1 MTFKTKLDKVCEKC
15 SDNSKRVYLINIR
28 RLYRLYDEDGEIPAT
43 ESKWLK
49 SKKLVDAYNKLP
61 YSKRRALS
69 VAGTKASRAYGV
81 SSDEWYK
88 RLVNDQELY
97 LKNRTKN
104 KRTPEEDAKMLKGGI
119 KELKKIATEYKRKIN
134 RDLKKPSIKS
144 LRKYQLYISMRLF
157 VELPFRND
165 FVSFLVSGKKDNY
178 ILYKKRKKAKFV
190 VQKFKNSDK
199 LGPREVEISV
209 ALTRA
214 LKQFLK
220 FREPLVKHDFL
231 FSNQDEK
238 PMSKQAFSKAFHK
251 VMEQE
256 SGKKFG
262 SRILRIMHAN
272 ENADI
277 IEKSSEL
284 TNKMLHTSEQT
295 KQYIKK

>member
-1 MTFKTKLDKVCEKC
+1 MFDP
-15 SDNSKRVYLINIR
+15 
-28 RLYRLYDEDGEIPAT
+28 DGEIPAD
-43 ESKWLK
+43 SKWLK
-49 SKKLVDAYNKLP
+49 SKKLIDAYNGLP

-69 VAGTKASRAYGV
+69 VAGTKAARAYGV

-97 LKNRTKN
+97 RKNRDQN
-104 KRTPEEDAKMLKGGI
+104 KRTPEEDSKMLKGGI
-119 KELKKIATEYKRKIN
+119 TELKKIATEYKRKKKREIN
-134 RDLKKPSIKS
+134 KKTLKG
-144 LRKYQLYISMRLF
+144 LRIYQLYMAMRLF

-165 FVSFLVSGKKDNY
+165 FVTFHVSGKKDNY
-178 ILYKKRKKAKFV
+178 IIHTRKTKATFV
-190 VQKFKNSDK
+190 VQKYKNSDK
-199 LGPREVEISV
+199 LGPRSIGISA

-220 FREPLVKHDFL
+220 YREPLVDHDFL
-231 FSNQDEK
+231 FSDADGK
-238 PMSKQAFSKAFHK
+238 PMSKPAFSKAFHK

-272 ENADI
+272 ENAEI
-277 IEKSSEL
+277 IEKSNEL
-284 TNKMLHTSEQT
+284 TNKMLHTAGQT